1 MFFVRW
7 HAPSPPTAVSGQSLI
22 LVPCIL
28 TQFHTALC
36 DHWVVGCVPL
46 RSKGQ
51 LELMT
56 REVLSFTAGLGH
68 AEVIFR
74 CDNEPTMRQ
83 LLKYIVSRTRLNGI
97 KQSVPGVTIPSAQD
111 SRGSLRSMLRESALW
126 SLAMRSS
133 TPWIPIRTAKI

>member
-1 MFFVRW
+1 MFFVRCSESA
-7 HAPSPPTAVSGQSLI
+7 HSCFRAKPDLSSIYSYSTLHCATSG
-22 LVPCIL
+22 
-28 TQFHTALC
+28 
-36 DHWVVGCVPL
+36 VVGCVPL

-83 LLKYIVSRTRLNGI
+83 LLKYIVSTRLNGI

-133 TPWIPIRTAKI
+133 TPWIPMRTAKT

>member
-1 MFFVRW
+1 MACSESAHSCFRAKPGLGSIYSYSTL
-7 HAPSPPTAVSGQSLI
+7 HCATIG
-22 LVPCIL
+22 
-28 TQFHTALC
+28 
-36 DHWVVGCVPL
+36 VVGCVPL

-83 LLKYIVSRTRLNGI
+83 LLKYIVSTRLSGI
-97 KQSVPGVTIPSAQD
+97 KQSVPGVMIPSAQD

-133 TPWIPIRTAKI
+133 TPWIPMRTTKT